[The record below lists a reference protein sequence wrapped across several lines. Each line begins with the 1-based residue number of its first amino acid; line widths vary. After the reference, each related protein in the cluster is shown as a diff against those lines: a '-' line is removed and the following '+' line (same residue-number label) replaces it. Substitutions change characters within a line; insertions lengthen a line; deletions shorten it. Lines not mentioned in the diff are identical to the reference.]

1 MGRAL
6 RADVALSEAT
16 WEQVA
21 SLVLQR
27 PLGGFGNG
35 NCERCGE
42 HPAVHPHHR
51 WLRSQGGLDVPSN
64 IAAICE
70 RCHRD
75 VHLHPEDSAEA
86 GWIVQAPYDFRGTE
100 VVLHNGMTVR
110 FTDDYGYDI
119 TGWPA

>member
-1 MGRAL
+1 MA
-6 RADVALSEAT
+6 A
-16 WEQVA
+16 
-21 SLVLQR
+21 LVLLR

-35 NCERCGE
+35 NCERCGK

-64 IAAICE
+64 IAAICPG
-70 RCHRD
+70 CHRE
-75 VHLHPEDSAEA
+75 VHLNVDAAVEA

-100 VVLHNGMTVR
+100 VTLHDGTRLR